1 MTVNIGV
8 TGVSGRMGAS
18 IVSAT
23 MDEANKNSIVSL
35 SAAVQYPNGS
45 LVGQDVGLA
54 CGVGD
59 LGLMV
64 TGELAESNFDV
75 LIDFST
81 VEASLRNLDFC
92 KNNQKAIVLGVT
104 GYSVE
109 QKEIIESAAQEVP
122 VVFAPNMSVGVN
134 LAFHVLDLVAR
145 VIGDDNDI
153 EIIEAHHKH
162 KVDAPSGTA
171 LKMGEVV
178 ADALGRSLNE
188 CAIYGRE
195 GFTGERDSKT
205 IGFSTIRAGS
215 VVGDHTVMFANE
227 GERFEI
233 THKAESRM
241 TFANGAVRA
250 GKWLADKPA
259 GLYDMQ
265 DVLGLKGK

>member
-1 MTVNIGV
+1 MKTKIAV

-18 IVSAT
+18 IVDAT
-23 MDEANKNSIVSL
+23 ITASQKNNISL
-35 SAAVQYPNGS
+35 VAGVQYPGGNK
-45 LVGQDVGLA
+45 VGQDVGLA
-54 CGVGD
+54 CGLGE
-59 LGLMV
+59 LGLQV
-64 TGELAESNFDV
+64 ADKLENIDFDV

-81 VEASLRNLDFC
+81 IEASLQNLEYC
-92 KNNQKAIVLGVT
+92 QKHQKSIVLGVT
-104 GYSVE
+104 GFDDE
-109 QKEIIESAAQEVP
+109 QKAHIETAAKHIP
-122 VVFAPNMSVGVN
+122 IVFAPNMSVGVN
-134 LAFHVLDLVAR
+134 LAFHVLNTVAK
-145 VIGDDNDI
+145 VIGNETDI

-171 LKMGEVV
+171 LKMGEIV
-178 ADALGRSLNE
+178 ADALGRTLSD

-195 GFTGERDSKT
+195 GNIGERNPNT

-250 GKWLADKPA
+250 ASWIADKKA
-259 GLYDMQ
+259 GLFDMQ
-265 DVLGLKGK
+265 DVLGLKSL